1 MQASW
6 ERMLES
12 VDSGDAGAATCTWTS
27 TDAPA
32 RVAACVLPEPLSHHN
47 TPARSHAITVQVRKN
62 LGKEPRVGVV
72 LALDSSEHALAAG
85 AAVARAL
92 PRFDGKGK
100 REEASERT
108 VEVGLSSPD
117 GGAPDLARLGRL
129 AEGIRLAARLVDSPP
144 DRLHTDA
151 FVDEARRV
159 AEEVGAEIEVIRGN
173 ELVERGFG
181 GLWGVGK
188 AATHPPALVILSHRP
203 EGARRTLAWVGKG
216 IVYDTGGL
224 SIKGKDHMPGM
235 KIDMGGLQPSSGP
248 SGPRLWRVRRT
259 RFTACSASR
268 RTRWGRMRL
277 ARTTSCRC
285 TPGGRSR

>member
-1 MQASW
+1 MQSTLHFSSPSAASGCDALLLVGRRERLLAPELRELLPDSVQASW

-159 AEEVGAEIEVIRGN
+159 AEEVGADRV
-173 ELVERGFG
+173 L
-181 GLWGVGK
+181 
-188 AATHPPALVILSHRP
+188 AAMA
-203 EGARRTLAWVGKG
+203 E
-216 IVYDTGGL
+216 Y
-224 SIKGKDHMPGM
+224 
-235 KIDMGGLQPSSGP
+235 
-248 SGPRLWRVRRT
+248 
-259 RFTACSASR
+259 
-268 RTRWGRMRL
+268 
-277 ARTTSCRC
+277 
-285 TPGGRSR
+285 